1 MPSDMLHAAL
11 ITPLEGLL
19 NQLLATD
26 SVTGD
31 ALGRLAGNIIKIEAN
46 DIAQS
51 LFILPYQGGVQL
63 QLDCEAPADVTLS
76 GSSSKLLQL
85 LTSQNKAE
93 HFFGNGITVEGKTS
107 LANQFQGLLADSQID
122 FEGLLAEYI
131 GDLPA
136 HYLSDI
142 VRSKNHFLA
151 LAAKSFGLNSK
162 EYIQEE
168 LNILP
173 TQPEFEGWAIDVEGV
188 SETTDRLAAR
198 IQRLE
203 RRISSIKKA

>member
-11 ITPLEGLL
+11 ITPIEGVL

-31 ALGRLAGNIIKIEAN
+31 ALGQLAGNIIKIEAS

-63 QLDCEAPADVTLS
+63 QLDCEAPADVSLI

-85 LTSQNKAE
+85 AASKNKAE

-107 LANQFQGLLADSQID
+107 LANQFQALLADTQID
-122 FEGLLAEYI
+122 FEALLAEYI

-136 HYLSDI
+136 HYLSD
-142 VRSKNHFLA
+142 VARSKNHFLA
-151 LAAKSFGLNSK
+151 LAAKSLGLNSK

-168 LNILP
+168 LKILP
-173 TQPEFEGWAIDVEGV
+173 TQPEFEGWAIAVEDVLEA
-188 SETTDRLAAR
+188 TDRLAAR

-203 RRISSIKKA
+203 QRINSLKKA